1 MLIIKLAGIY
11 RLRGIG
17 NEIECIIF
25 LRCLNLLA
33 GCTTQPN
40 TSLYHQLGE
49 QAGLEKLTDSFIT
62 QIGNDKQVFHY
73 FEHSNISHFR
83 QGFISH
89 LCSLVEGPCEYKGD
103 SMVAIHTGMNI
114 NRKRLQ
120 SRCRFINKC
129 NERAKYPTY
138 SAK

>member
-1 MLIIKLAGIY
+1 MKLSVFTF
-11 RLRGIG
+11 
-17 NEIECIIF
+17 C
-25 LRCLNLLA
+25 CLSLLA
-33 GCTTQPN
+33 GCAAQPN

-49 QAGLEKLTDSFIT
+49 QAGLEKLTDSFIV

-89 LCSLVEGPCEYKGD
+89 LCSLVDGSCEYKGD

-114 NRKRLQ
+114 NEKDFNHVVDLL
-120 SRCRFINKC
+120 INAM
-129 NERAKYPTY
+129 NEQNIPHTVQNKILAKMAPLRGEII
-138 SAK
+138 KI

>member
-1 MLIIKLAGIY
+1 MKLSVF
-11 RLRGIG
+11 
-17 NEIECIIF
+17 IF
-25 LRCLNLLA
+25 CCLNLLA

-114 NRKRLQ
+114 NEKDFNHVVDLL
-120 SRCRFINKC
+120 INAM
-129 NERAKYPTY
+129 NEQNIPHTVQNKILAKMAPLRGEII
-138 SAK
+138 KI